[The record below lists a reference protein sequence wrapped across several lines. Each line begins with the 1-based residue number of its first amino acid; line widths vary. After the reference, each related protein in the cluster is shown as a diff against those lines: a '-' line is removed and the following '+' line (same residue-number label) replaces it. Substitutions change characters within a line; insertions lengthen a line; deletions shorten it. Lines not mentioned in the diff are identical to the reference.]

1 MKNTSGRWNND
12 ENAWSDYEYTPVT
25 VGLKQYKI
33 CSESYTGFGGK
44 QTRPVITA
52 VEGTT
57 GADRFYVMALE
68 DFNVENGP
76 LYSWYSAA
84 LGKLDNTIGGTTND
98 FGQGKTNTIA
108 MIAN

>member
-1 MKNTSGRWNND
+1 
-12 ENAWSDYEYTPVT
+12 
-25 VGLKQYKI
+25 
-33 CSESYTGFGGK
+33 
-44 QTRPVITA
+44 
-52 VEGTT
+52 
-57 GADRFYVMALE
+57 MALE

-108 MIAN
+108 MIANWNSSKYGPQHSGSVYLSLIHI